1 MNYPKGYLIAIGG
14 AEDRG
19 EEIDPDE
26 SHKLDFFEEGIL
38 KNILT
43 LASKKGS
50 PCIEIVTAASSIPE
64 EMASGYKKAF
74 KTLGCLNVNHI
85 KIAKREDA
93 ENKKTLE
100 RIKKCNCLL
109 FSGGDQ
115 LRLCSLIGGTEFH
128 DTMLERYQNEAFV
141 IAGTSAGAAAMS
153 NFMIGG
159 GRIEKSYLKGEV
171 HLSMGLGLLQG
182 VIIDTHF
189 DRRGRFARL
198 VQAIAAQPSTVGLGL
213 GEDSGVI
220 VEKGHL
226 LRAIGSGSVVVIDG
240 SYIGYN
246 NIAAINNGKPLSI
259 EGLHVH
265 VMANQDLYDL
275 NDYTFTGVD

>member
-1 MNYPKGYLIAIGG
+1 MPGCLKNSFKKSNGTGFFHKRVMNYPKGFLIAIGG

-19 EEIDPDE
+19 ESIDADD

-38 KNILT
+38 KTVLGMAT
-43 LASKKGS
+43 KKGS
-50 PCIEIVTAASSIPE
+50 PCIEIVTAASTIPDE
-64 EMASGYKKAF
+64 VFAVYKKAF
-74 KTLGCLNVNHI
+74 KALGCTNVSHI
-85 KIAKREDA
+85 KITKRDEA
-93 ENKKTLE
+93 ESKKILE

-128 DTMLERYQNEAFV
+128 DSMLERYQNEHFV

-153 NFMIGG
+153 NIMIGG
-159 GRIEKSYLKGEV
+159 GRMEKSYLKGEV
-171 HLSMGLGLLQG
+171 TLSMGLGLLQG

-198 VQAIAAQPSTVGLGL
+198 VQAIAAQPGTIGLGL

-220 VEKGHL
+220 V
-226 LRAIGSGSVVVIDG
+226 V
-240 SYIGYN
+240 
-246 NIAAINNGKPLSI
+246 
-259 EGLHVH
+259 
-265 VMANQDLYDL
+265 
-275 NDYTFTGVD
+275 